1 MKKVRL
7 LEIHEITNEEN
18 KGSMLK
24 ATDNSKE
31 LKNKKEKVVDLLE
44 QVNKKLDLLLSI
56 VGGNQ

>member
-1 MKKVRL
+1 MKKERL

-18 KGSMLK
+18 KGFMLK

>member
-1 MKKVRL
+1 MLKAQEEHMKKERL

-31 LKNKKEKVVDLLE
+31 LKKKKR
-44 QVNKKLDLLLSI
+44 KL
-56 VGGNQ
+56 